1 MRQFLRHP
9 CDLPV
14 ELIIRKQTFL
24 PRQRLYN
31 ISLGGVACNA
41 PRGFRR
47 GTSVELH
54 IPLLGDAA
62 RCPGVVAWSRKQAND
77 YLVGVAFIDED
88 TLFRARMVEQV
99 CQIEHYRRQRELESG
114 EALSIEGTAL
124 EWIAHNAADFPLFCS
139 L

>member
-14 ELIIRKQTFL
+14 ELVIRKQTFL
-24 PRQRLYN
+24 PRQRLHN
-31 ISLGGVACNA
+31 ISLGGVACNS

-47 GTSVELH
+47 GTSIELR
-54 IPLLGDAA
+54 IPLLGDSA
-62 RCPGVVAWSRKQAND
+62 RYPGVVAWSRKQNDD
-77 YLVGVAFIDED
+77 YLVGIAFIDED

-99 CQIEHYRRQRELESG
+99 CQIERYRRQREHETGST
-114 EALSIEGTAL
+114 LSFEELAL
-124 EWIAHNAADFPLFCS
+124 EWIARNAADFPLFCA